1 MKTIVWITVFICQ
14 TSLALA
20 QPKFDD
26 EFNMVANTFKE
37 KFRIAISP
45 LIDAQNGNAND
56 SKEYRLL
63 KMSQED
69 AYIQKA
75 AFLVEDFKKQMLS
88 EKNKNKVYSRQE
100 IYDMLARG
108 FKYEF
113 IGLSAEFYSDIRK
126 TLKL

>member
-1 MKTIVWITVFICQ
+1 MKTIVWISVFICQ
-14 TSLALA
+14 TSLVFA

-26 EFNMVANTFKE
+26 EFDLVANTFKE

-69 AYIQKA
+69 AYVQKA

-88 EKNKNKVYSRQE
+88 EKDKVYSRQE
-100 IYDMLARG
+100 IYDVLARG

-113 IGLSAEFYSDIRK
+113 IGLSAEFYADIRM

>member
-26 EFNMVANTFKE
+26 EFDLVANTFKE

-45 LIDAQNGNAND
+45 LIDAQNENAND

-69 AYIQKA
+69 VYIQKA

-88 EKNKNKVYSRQE
+88 EKNKVYSRQE

-113 IGLSAEFYSDIRK
+113 MGLTAEFYADIRK